1 MNLIRIQI
9 IILSISLFCGSYIT
23 SAQTAEELLPKAI
36 QLEEVKGELEEAIEI
51 YQTIVDKFPENRPVA
66 AKAQL
71 HIGICYEKL
80 GKLAAQKAYKKVIQE
95 FSDQQKIVG
104 EARIRLSR
112 LNEVASA
119 VQAEDIVIRKVI
131 DGTGAGFVIGNPS
144 PDGKYF
150 AFVDWLT
157 NPTDIV
163 IKEIGTKKEIHLKN
177 QTDLNYEGD
186 TGDPYFPTWS
196 PDSKKIAYTWENDKD
211 SFYELRVIKI
221 DNPEPD
227 VLIRV
232 SYREGWVRAED
243 WSPDG
248 QHILVQ
254 LTKNNQDQIG
264 LISTMDGSFNL
275 LKKFDDSNPTSARF
289 SSDGHYIAYDLSPNK
304 ESTNHDIYVLSIDG
318 KRETKLTSHPSH
330 DYLLDW
336 TPSGMEILFASD
348 RTGTTD
354 MWSISFDEGIPQEKP
369 KLITK
374 DVGLIEPLGSTL
386 NGSLYF
392 STPGSWWDIYTVT
405 IDPKTGKIT
414 EPPTEV
420 PLPYQG
426 YNRHPAWSPDGKYLA
441 YVSDLGDLNRP
452 NILYIYTKKTGS
464 SKEFIQKDAHLFP
477 LWFPDSQSI
486 LVNDTDVLKIATGEI
501 TPFIQLNK
509 DEGVYRLSFSSDN
522 KYIYYAIRDKNW
534 KIHSII
540 RRNLESGEE
549 NELYRTTDANL
560 MMALSPD
567 GMKLAVMSLHNK
579 NTRILKILSTMESSE
594 KVIYTYKHKEF
605 GYKSIAWSPDGKYI
619 YFSERTGSEEKRP
632 DELCRIPA
640 AGGDAE
646 NLGVYMRLFTDISIH
661 PDGRLIT
668 FASFVGLEKPGR
680 VWVMENFLPSTK

>member
-1 MNLIRIQI
+1 MKFRRVPI
-9 IILSISLFCGSYIT
+9 IILSISLLLGSYPT
-23 SAQTAEELLPKAI
+23 FAQTAEELLPKAI

-51 YQTIVDKFPENRPVA
+51 YQTIVDEHSDNRQIA

-71 HIGICYEKL
+71 HIGMCYEKL
-80 GKLAAQKAYKKVIQE
+80 GKQAAQKAYKKVIRE

-112 LNEVASA
+112 LNEIASA

-131 DGTGAGFVIGNPS
+131 DGTGAGFVGGNPS

-150 AFVDWLT
+150 AFVDWST
-157 NPTDIV
+157 YPTDIV
-163 IKEIGTKKEIHLKN
+163 VKEIGTGEDIHLKN

-186 TGDPYFPTWS
+186 TGTPYSPTWS
-196 PDSKKIAYTWENDKD
+196 PDSKQIAYTWENDD
-211 SFYELRVIKI
+211 ENFCDLRVIEI
-221 DNPEPD
+221 GNSEPN

-232 SYREGWVRAED
+232 SNVGWVQAED

-254 LTKNNQDQIG
+254 LTKNNQDQLG
-264 LISTMDGSFNL
+264 LISIMDGSFIL
-275 LKKFDDSNPTSARF
+275 LKKLDDSNPTSAKF
-289 SSDGHYIAYDLSPNK
+289 SPDGHHIAYDLSPNK
-304 ESTNHDIYVLSIDG
+304 EITNHDIYVLSIDG
-318 KRETKLTSHPSH
+318 KREDKLTSHPSH

-354 MWSISFDEGIPQEKP
+354 MWSISLDGGTPQEKP

-374 DVGLIEPLGSTL
+374 NVGLIKPLGSTRI
-386 NGSLYF
+386 GFLYF

-405 IDPKTGKIT
+405 IDPETGKVT

-426 YNRHPAWSPDGKYLA
+426 YNRHPAWSPDGKYLS
-441 YVSDLGDLNRP
+441 YVSDLREMKRP

-464 SKEFIQKDAHLFP
+464 SKELIQKDAYLFP
-477 LWFPDSQSI
+477 CWFPDSQSI
-486 LVNDTDVLKIATGEI
+486 LVNQTDVLKIATGEI
-501 TPFIQLNK
+501 TPFIKLKK
-509 DEGVYRLSFSSDN
+509 DAGVYSLNISSDK
-522 KYIYYAIRDKNW
+522 KYIYYAIRDKTW

-549 NELYRTTDANL
+549 NELYLTNDANL
-560 MMALSPD
+560 TMALSPD
-567 GMKLAVMSLHNK
+567 GMKLAVMSLQNK

-594 KVIYTYKHKEF
+594 KVIYTYKHKVF

-619 YFSERTGSEEKRP
+619 YFSRRTGSEEKRT

-640 AGGDAE
+640 TGGDIE
-646 NLGVYMRLFTDISIH
+646 NLGVNMHLFTDISIH

-668 FASFVGLEKPGR
+668 FASFVGLEKPGS
-680 VWVMENFLPSTK
+680 VWVMENFLPATK

>member
-1 MNLIRIQI
+1 MKRIRISI
-9 IILSISLFCGSYIT
+9 MILSISMLLGEYSSF
-23 SAQTAEELLPKAI
+23 AQTAEELLPKAI
-36 QLEEVKGELEEAIEI
+36 QLEEVRGELEEAIEI
-51 YQTIVDKFPENRPVA
+51 YQTIVDEHSDNRQIA

-71 HIGICYEKL
+71 HIGMCYEKL
-80 GKLAAQKAYKKVIQE
+80 GKQAAQKAYKKVIQE

-104 EARIRLSR
+104 EARRRLSR

-131 DGTGAGFVIGNPS
+131 DGTGAGYVGGNPS

-150 AFVDWLT
+150 AFVDWST
-157 NPTDIV
+157 HPYDIV
-163 IKEIGTKKEIHLKN
+163 IKEIGTGEDIHLKN

-186 TGDPYFPTWS
+186 TGTPYSPAWS
-196 PDSKKIAYTWENDKD
+196 SDSKKIAYTWENYKD
-211 SFYELRVIKI
+211 NFYELRVIEI
-221 DNPEPD
+221 DNPEP
-227 VLIRV
+227 VVFIRV
-232 SYREGWVRAED
+232 SYNEGWVQAED

-248 QHILVQ
+248 QQILVQ

-264 LISTMDGSFNL
+264 LISIMDGSFNMF
-275 LKKFDDSNPTSARF
+275 KKFDGSNPNSAKF
-289 SSDGHYIAYDLSPNK
+289 SPDGHYIAYDLSPNK
-304 ESTNHDIYVLSIDG
+304 ENTNHDIYVLSVDG
-318 KRETKLTSHPSH
+318 KQETKVTSHPSH

-354 MWSISFDEGIPQEKP
+354 MWSISLDEGIPQEKP
-369 KLITK
+369 ELITK
-374 DVGLIEPLGSTL
+374 NVGLIKPLGSTRI
-386 NGSLYF
+386 GSLYF
-392 STPGSWWDIYTVT
+392 STPGSWWDIYTVI

-441 YVSDLGDLNRP
+441 YVSDLREMKRP

-464 SKEFIQKDAHLFP
+464 SKEFIQKDAYLIP
-477 LWFPDSQSI
+477 CWFPDSQSI
-486 LVNDTDVLKIATGEI
+486 LVNHTDVLKIATGEI
-501 TPFIQLNK
+501 IPFIQLNK
-509 DEGVYRLSFSSDN
+509 DEEVYGRIISSDN
-522 KYIYYAIRDKNW
+522 KYIYFAIRDKNW

-540 RRNLESGEE
+540 RRNFESGEE

-560 MMALSPD
+560 TMALSPD
-567 GMKLAVMSLHNK
+567 GKQLAVMSLHNE
-579 NTRILKILSTMESSE
+579 NTRILKILSTMERSE
-594 KVIYTYKHKEF
+594 IDIYSFKQEEF
-605 GYKSIAWSPDGKYI
+605 GYKNIAWSPDGKYI
-619 YFSERTGSEEKRP
+619 YFSERTGSEGKRP

-640 AGGDAE
+640 VGGDSE
-646 NLGVYMRLFTDISIH
+646 NLGVNMHLFTDISIH

-680 VWVMENFLPSTK
+680 VWVMENFLPATK